1 MHVDKEI
8 KFSNGEKEGE
18 VEVEIIDDD
27 GWEPDEDFYVEIYD
41 KNTDARLFGDD
52 TVTRVT
58 ILDDDSPG

>member
-8 KFSNGEKEGE
+8 KFNNGEKEGE

-41 KNTDARLFGDD
+41 K
-52 TVTRVT
+52 
-58 ILDDDSPG
+58 